1 MFANSHQQDED
12 EHVPAEFVEKRRHV
26 PVPYVANGNFHSEG
40 EELQAFFCDTQA
52 VGFHIDII
60 APTADAL
67 TEHKRGRDNVQQ
79 CQHGNLV
86 LSADQ
91 LCRNQPA
98 DDAAVD
104 GQTAFANVEN
114 GKQIIT
120 VIVETESHIIQP
132 RTDNAERNGIEH
144 EIDDRILRQAQA
156 ARFI

>member
-1 MFANSHQQDED
+1 M
-12 EHVPAEFVEKRRHV
+12 
-26 PVPYVANGNFHSEG
+26 
-40 EELQAFFCDTQA
+40 
-52 VGFHIDII
+52 
-60 APTADAL
+60 
-67 TEHKRGRDNVQQ
+67 
-79 CQHGNLV
+79 

-104 GQTAFANVEN
+104 GQTAFANVEK